1 MAQRIPD
8 LRAKMQE
15 CGLDALL
22 VMHPSNRFYLSGFT
36 FGDIPPDESA
46 GCLLI
51 TGDRSYLVTGPTNLP
66 AAKAQAA
73 GFEVVPRG
81 EALQK
86 TLAGLLRD
94 HGVRRLGFEENA
106 TLVAVYRALEEA
118 TGGESGNGHKVDFVP
133 VGELVS
139 DLRLIKSED
148 ELAKIE
154 RAARITDAAFEAVA
168 PRMRPEQTEREIA
181 WALELALR
189 ERGAE
194 DLAFP
199 VIVASGPHGA
209 SPHHHATDRP
219 VGAGL
224 PITIDMGARVD
235 GYAADLTR
243 TVILGEPEPRAREV
257 YLTVLAALEA
267 AEAGI
272 RAGMTGAAADALA
285 RGVIEGAG
293 FGEYFVHGLGHGVGV
308 RVHEAPR
315 AAREVEAVLPA
326 GATLTLEPGIYI
338 ADWGGVRIED
348 LVVIED
354 AGVRVLSRAEKQR
367 F

>member
-15 CGLDALL
+15 RGLDALL
-22 VMHPSNRFYLSGFT
+22 VTHPSNRFYLSGFT
-36 FGDIPPDESA
+36 FGDIPPNESA

-66 AAKAQAA
+66 AARAQAV

-81 EALQK
+81 KALPT
-86 TLAGLLRD
+86 TLADLLREG
-94 HGVRRLGFEENA
+94 GVRRLGFEENA
-106 TLVAVYRALEEA
+106 TLVSLYRALEEA
-118 TGGESGNGHKVDFVP
+118 TAGDNGRRVDFVP

-139 DLRLIKSED
+139 ELRLIKSED
-148 ELAKIE
+148 ELAKIG
-154 RAARITDAAFEAVA
+154 RAARITDEAFESVA
-168 PRMRPEQTEREIA
+168 RQLRPEQTERAIA
-181 WALELALR
+181 WALELAMR

-194 DLAFP
+194 GLAFP
-199 VIVASGPHGA
+199 TIVASGPHGA
-209 SPHHHATDRP
+209 SPHHEVTDRP
-219 VGAGL
+219 VGEGL
-224 PITIDMGARVD
+224 PITIDMGARVA
-235 GYAADLTR
+235 GYSADLTR
-243 TVILGEPEPRAREV
+243 TVILGEPDLRAREV
-257 YLTVLAALEA
+257 YGTTLAALEA

-272 RAGMTGAAADALA
+272 RAGMTGAAADAVA

-293 FGEYFVHGLGHGVGV
+293 YGEHFVHGLGHGVGV
-308 RVHEAPR
+308 RVHEAPS
-315 AAREVEAVLPA
+315 AAREVEAVLLA

-338 ADWGGVRIED
+338 PDWGGVRIED

-354 AGVRVLSRAEKQR
+354 AGVRVLSGAAKQR